1 MAKTTAPALSFGA
14 SGQIAKTL
22 VYGSWKG
29 RAYARRHVVPSNPQS
44 AEQTITRNA
53 FSFLQSVYKFAP
65 TLMTDPWDAYARGQV
80 MTARNA
86 FTKFNLPDLRGEAD
100 LTNIVL
106 SGGAYGGPPPA
117 SVVVT
122 PGNDQLSMAIAA
134 PAVLPQGWTIYSAIA
149 AVIPDQDPDSGT
161 LFTVTAGEDLTSAY
175 VVLLTGL
182 LNAQL
187 YQVRCWLK
195 WNRPDGTFAYSPD
208 IGTTGL
214 TT

>member
-44 AEQTITRNA
+44 SEQTLTRNC

-65 TLMTDPWDAYARGQV
+65 SLVTDPWEAYARGQV

-86 FTKFNLPDLRGEAD
+86 FTKFNLPQLRDAGTLD
-100 LTNIVL
+100 DIVL

-117 SVVVT
+117 SAVAT
-122 PGNDQLSMAIAA
+122 PGDDSVSIAVTA
-134 PAVLPQGWTIYSAIA
+134 PSVLPQGWTIYSAVA
-149 AVIPDQDPDSGT
+149 AVIREQDPDSGV
-161 LFTVTAGEDLTSAY
+161 LFTISAGEDLTSTYAIA
-175 VVLLTGL
+175 LSGLTDSVE
-182 LNAQL
+182 
-187 YQVRCWLK
+187 YQFRAWLK
-195 WNRPDGTFAYSPD
+195 WNRPDGSFAYSPD
-208 IGTTGL
+208 IGGQFTT
-214 TT
+214 T